1 MALRKKINDILDQQ
15 EFEVNEPALNRK
27 ETVKKLVSLFEKE
40 SLESF
45 ELGAIRGIRDII
57 SMLGKEV
64 YKRRK
69 Q

>member
-1 MALRKKINDILDQQ
+1 MKKKINDILDQQ
-15 EFEVNEPALNRK
+15 EFEVNEPPLNREEIVNK
-27 ETVKKLVSLFEKE
+27 IISLFEKE

-45 ELGAIRGIRDII
+45 ELGAIRGIRDVI
-57 SMLGKEV
+57 SMLNKEV